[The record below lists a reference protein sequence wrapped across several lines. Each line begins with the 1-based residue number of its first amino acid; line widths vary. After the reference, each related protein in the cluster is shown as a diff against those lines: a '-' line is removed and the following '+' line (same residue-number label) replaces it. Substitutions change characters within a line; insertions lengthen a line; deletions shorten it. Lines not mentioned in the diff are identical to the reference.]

1 MTVNQDFEKW
11 AQSFSGCDGGDIGN
25 PSSQSIWFC
34 GIEWGG
40 GRSIQDVRSEFQA
53 DLSRPP
59 QGYGEAAH
67 NMTNIFGRQALKI
80 LAAIDGRKVTEYR
93 DFCAQAKPFI
103 KGSSGYF
110 KLNLYPIAFKNTDQS
125 RWHSEFAEVTG
136 LERKANYI
144 EWCKEYRFPAM
155 RQWAR
160 EAKPRLILCV
170 GKDYRGDFKRAFH
183 DETVTF
189 SHMTIAN
196 KDLWWSVNA
205 DGTLVVIIPFM
216 VNRNGLTKNDSIQ
229 EFGDKI
235 AKLLET
241 V

>member
-1 MTVNQDFEKW
+1 MTVNQYFEKW
-11 AQSFSGCDGGDIGN
+11 AQSFSGCDGGDIG
-25 PSSQSIWFC
+25 SSSSRSIWFC

-40 GRSIQDVRSEFQA
+40 SRSAQQIRSEFQV
-53 DLSRPP
+53 DLSTPP
-59 QGYGEAAH
+59 EGYGDAAH
-67 NMTNIFGRQALKI
+67 NMAYIFNRQTLKI
-80 LAAIDGRKVTEYR
+80 LSAVDGKKVSDYR
-93 DFCAQAKPFI
+93 EFCGQAKPFT

-110 KLNLYPIAFKNTDQS
+110 KMNLYPIAFKNTDQS

-136 LERKANYI
+136 FERKADYI
-144 EWCKEYRFPAM
+144 EWCKEYRFPVM

-205 DGTLVVIIPFM
+205 DGTMVVIIPFM
-216 VNRNGLTKNDSIQ
+216 VNRNGLTKNDRADSNLKCNTRGFN
-229 EFGDKI
+229 E
-235 AKLLET
+235 
-241 V
+241 